1 MERLV
6 EASTRKYMEMFGL
19 CTCPRCVTDVKAL
32 ALTNLPAKYVVVE
45 KRAEGPR
52 TTLYEGRYRTTVTAQ
67 ILRACQTVMENPH
80 HDQQ

>member
-1 MERLV
+1 
-6 EASTRKYMEMFGL
+6 
-19 CTCPRCVTDVKAL
+19 
-32 ALTNLPAKYVVVE
+32 VE